1 MVSGTQCDIRHW
13 DRWWV
18 AGAVDFMACVTDCF
32 LRIRR
37 TLEWH
42 HSPTYVIVKSNIIS
56 GKTIFWFM
64 DLSENFEFISSLT

>member
-1 MVSGTQCDIRHW
+1 
-13 DRWWV
+13 
-18 AGAVDFMACVTDCF
+18 VDFMACVTDCL